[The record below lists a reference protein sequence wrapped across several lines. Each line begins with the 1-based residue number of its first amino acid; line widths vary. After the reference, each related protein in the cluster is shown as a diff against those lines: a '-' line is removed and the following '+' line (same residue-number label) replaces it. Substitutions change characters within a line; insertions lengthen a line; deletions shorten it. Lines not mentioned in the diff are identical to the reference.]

1 MPKYF
6 VHSSWD
12 NGTSSGLELGT
23 LDFDCGHPVV
33 HVFTDDDLGRDGHV
47 NIDALRSTA
56 PPRRFLRVAER
67 PSHVAIPVEQ
77 YVRIF
82 GEL

>member
-47 NIDALRSTA
+47 
-56 PPRRFLRVAER
+56 
-67 PSHVAIPVEQ
+67 PSINDPDDRGWYYAAGYDEPTHVAIPIEQ
-77 YVRIF
+77 YRRIF

>member
-33 HVFTDDDLGRDGHV
+33 HVFTDDDLGRDGHLLERV
-47 NIDALRSTA
+47 TDYDTYDAYGPDDAT
-56 PPRRFLRVAER
+56 
-67 PSHVAIPVEQ
+67 HVAIPVEQ